1 MKDFLAEKMLK
12 LDTGDKNILR
22 LFKCIDRRYFRFK
35 HKISHDNYSIR
46 NFNNIELAGEIM

>member
-12 LDTGDKNILR
+12 LDMGDKNILR

-35 HKISHDNYSIR
+35 YKISHDNYSIR